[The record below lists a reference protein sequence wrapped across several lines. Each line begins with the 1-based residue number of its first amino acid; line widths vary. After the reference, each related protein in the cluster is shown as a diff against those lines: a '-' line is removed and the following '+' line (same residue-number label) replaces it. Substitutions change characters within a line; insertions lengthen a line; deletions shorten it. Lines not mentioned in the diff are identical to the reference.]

1 MRRVLVVV
9 ALLVG
14 SAVPAAAQF
23 TSQLDVGAVVVPVTV
38 RSRSGRIVKELPGKR
53 FHLFVDG
60 MEFPI
65 EDVVP
70 ESTLPVSLGF
80 ILDTSGS
87 MGGHKYRAASRLI
100 LAFLEGRRPG
110 DEIALW
116 TFGDDRVRERFPFG
130 MDWDLL
136 PRILGSITPWSTTA
150 LYDMVRRAPEVM
162 AKARNG
168 RRAAILLT
176 DGVDNASQLSHDEV
190 TALVRQLATP
200 VYVVGV
206 EPPPETVAAGGPTYE
221 EVLQRIAEGSGGRY
235 ERVPDLEDMPD
246 VAEGL
251 LRELGSRFILSF
263 ETSGLGVAKWRK
275 IEVRVDGYQ
284 ATAREGYVGTL
295 P

>member
-1 MRRVLVVV
+1 MRR
-9 ALLVG
+9 LLVT
-14 SAVPAAAQF
+14 AVLAMGVAAPAAAQF
-23 TSQLDVGAVVVPVTV
+23 SSQLDVGAVVVPVTV
-38 RSRSGRIVKELPGKR
+38 RTHSGRIVKELAAKR
-53 FHLFVDG
+53 FHLSVDG

-65 EDVVP
+65 QDVVP

-87 MGGHKYRAASRLI
+87 MGGHKYEAASRLI
-100 LAFLEGRRPG
+100 LTFLANRRPG

-130 MDWDLL
+130 MDWGLL
-136 PRILGSITPWSTTA
+136 HRILESITPWSTTA
-150 LYDMVRRAPEVM
+150 LYDMVRRTPEVM
-162 AKARNG
+162 AEARNG

-176 DGVDNASQLSHDEV
+176 DGVDNASELSHEEV

-200 VYVVGV
+200 VYVIGV
-206 EPPPETVAAGGPTYE
+206 EPPPEEVASGGPTYE
-221 EVLQRIAEGSGGRY
+221 EVLRRIAEGSGGRY
-235 ERVPDLEDMPD
+235 ERVPDAEDMPK
-246 VAEGL
+246 VANGL

-263 ETSGLGVAKWRK
+263 ETSGIGVSKWRR
-275 IEVRVDGYQ
+275 IEVKVDGYD